1 MEFKPFP
8 IHVGYDTRVTKYED
22 GKRGKSPEDAVMNWL
37 AEADIKWQFNW
48 TYPEADEPHQFIDVM
63 EYIKEV
69 NKHYKKGGGTFYFDS
84 EEDRLLFCLK
94 WIANGVEEP
103 LNWHPV

>member
-8 IHVGYDTRVTKYED
+8 VHVGYDTRVTEYEE
-22 GKRGKSPEDAVMNWL
+22 GKRGKVPSLAVMLWL
-37 AEADIKWQFNW
+37 HENVNGWQFNW
-48 TYPEADEPHQFIDVM
+48 TYPEPDEPNRFIDVM

-69 NKHYKKGGGTFYFDS
+69 NKNYKKGGGTFYFDS

-103 LNWHPV
+103 IMWNPV